1 MLIGRHVTGSGAWHT
16 LAWIAVLLGSFSAA
30 VHDARAQNINYNLA
44 TTSVLQVR
52 LPQSQ
57 AVTVT
62 MSEPIGKIFVGNQDI
77 ADAQPITDQSV
88 YLVGKTLGRT
98 TVNLFSTTGQPVG
111 LIAVEVSVDTA
122 DIARAIHSV
131 VPSASVQ
138 VGTVNGR
145 VRLSGSV
152 PDAPTMQKVLA
163 VASQY
168 GSDQVI
174 NNIGLSGAQ
183 QVNLQVRILEAQRS
197 AGREL
202 GINWRYGVPSVDP
215 GTGVVNGTYGAPGG
229 SGAGAI
235 GSNTFQN
242 GGIGNFTSGAPG
254 SNVAGSGPTFAT
266 FIANVI
272 SNAATGFN
280 LDVVINALESKNLVR
295 TLAEPNLTTLS
306 GQNAS
311 FLAGGQV
318 PVRTPDSNGNA
329 TLVYKDF
336 GVKLVF
342 TPVVLNDGRIQ
353 IRLAP
358 EVSEISGFTA
368 ANDPVFNTRTLDST
382 VELRD
387 GQSFSI
393 AGLLQSNNQKVQK
406 QLPWVGDI
414 PILGALFRSSS
425 YQKNETELVVIVTPR
440 LVQPNTPSQVAS
452 TPLDKTQPANDP
464 QFFLLGQLE
473 VTPKMIKK
481 FENGEGV
488 TGPYGF
494 IIKLDDR

>member
-1 MLIGRHVTGSGAWHT
+1 VTGSGAWHT
-16 LAWIAVLLGSFSAA
+16 LAWIAVLIGSLG
-30 VHDARAQNINYNLA
+30 VMHDARAQNIDFNLA
-44 TTSVLQVR
+44 TTSVLQVK

-62 MSEPIGKIFVGNQDI
+62 LSQPVGKIVVGNQDI

-88 YLVGKTLGRT
+88 YLVGRTLGRT
-98 TVNLFSTTGQPVG
+98 TVNLFSAAGAPVG
-111 LIAVEVSVDTA
+111 LIAVEVAVDTA
-122 DIARAIHSV
+122 DIAHAIRSV
-131 VPSASVQ
+131 VPSANVQ

-152 PDAPTMQKVLA
+152 PDAPAMQKVLA

-174 NNIGLSGAQ
+174 NNIALSGAQ

-202 GINWRYGVPSVDP
+202 GINWFGS
-215 GTGVVNGTYGAPGG
+215 TG
-229 SGAGAI
+229 SGAGVI
-235 GSNTFQN
+235 GQNIIDNTT
-242 GGIGNFTSGAPG
+242 GMGAPG
-254 SNVAGSGPTFAT
+254 SNVAGTGPTFAT

-272 SNAATGFN
+272 NGAAGGLN
-280 LDVVINALESKNLVR
+280 LDVIINALESKNLVR

-306 GQNAS
+306 GQSAS

-318 PVRTPDSNGNA
+318 PVRVPDSNGNA
-329 TLVYKDF
+329 SLVYKDF

-342 TPVVLNDGRIQ
+342 TPAVLNDGRIQ

-368 ANDPVFNTRTLDST
+368 SNDPVFNTRTLDST

-393 AGLLQSNNQKVQK
+393 AGLLQTNNQKVQK

-414 PILGALFRSSS
+414 PILGTLFRSSS

-440 LVQPNTPSQVAS
+440 LVQPNTPSQVAA
-452 TPLDKTQPANDP
+452 TPLDKTSPANDA

-473 VTPKMIKK
+473 VTPKMIQK
-481 FENGEGV
+481 FENGDGV
-488 TGPYGF
+488 KGPYGY
-494 IIKLDDR
+494 IIYLGDK